1 MKVWHLLNP
10 QKIILESNNS
20 QYSYRKEKK
29 KEF

>member
-20 QYSYRKEKK
+20 QYSYREKK